1 MISTSTIYLIPCN
14 LGEST
19 DDPIPQYVKEIVYQL
34 SIFFVENERSARRY
48 LRSIGYTKNFDEV
61 QLVLLDK
68 QQEGKNVK
76 QVLQSMYKNKLSAG
90 ILSEAGC
97 PGIADPG
104 TQVVKLAH
112 ICNIKVQPLVGPSSI
127 LLALIA
133 SGLNGQS
140 FMFHGYL
147 PIETAAQIKK
157 IKELETQAARFGT
170 TQLFMETPYRN
181 NKMIENIV
189 QTCMPDTKLC
199 IACDI
204 TLDTEFIV
212 TKSVKEWKEKL
223 PDIHK
228 RPAIF
233 IINM

>member
-1 MISTSTIYLIPCN
+1 MNNQSTIYLIPCT
-14 LGEST
+14 LGEDAQDT
-19 DDPIPQYVKEIVYQL
+19 IPVYVKNIVADL
-34 SIFFVENERSARRY
+34 SVFFVENERSARRY

-61 QLVLLDK
+61 QLILLDK
-68 QQEGKNVK
+68 QQEGKNIK
-76 QVLQSMYKNKLSAG
+76 QHLQNIKKNNVSAG

-104 TQVVKLAH
+104 SQVVKMAH
-112 ICNIKVQPLVGPSSI
+112 SLNLNVSPMVGPSSI

-133 SGLNGQS
+133 SGMNGQN
-140 FMFHGYL
+140 FTFHGYL
-147 PIETAAQIKK
+147 PIETAAQLKK

-170 TQLFMETPYRN
+170 TQIFMETPYRN
-181 NKMIENIV
+181 NKMIENIIH
-189 QTCMPDTKLC
+189 TCLPDTKVC

-204 TLDTEFIV
+204 TLPSEYIH
-212 TKSVKEWKEKL
+212 TKSVKEWKEIK

-233 IINM
+233 LINM